1 MKLAKL
7 SPVHHRIKK
16 GRDKLMGVMGV
27 SSIFTAAC
35 RCDAGVEL
43 LHARIPYCLLGLDGT
58 LAFAVK
64 IHRLKRFH
72 FFMFSAKV

>member
-7 SPVHHRIKK
+7 SPVHFRTKK
-16 GRDKLMGVMGV
+16 GRNKLMGVMGV
-27 SSIFTAAC
+27 SNIFTAAC
-35 RCDAGVEL
+35 CCDAGVEL
-43 LHARIPYCLLGLDGT
+43 LHAPSCLGFDGT
-58 LAFAVK
+58 LTFAVK